1 MNTSTYEFSAENV
14 AVNERAL
21 RTIFGMGLLIL
32 IIIGG
37 FITPSMIFGLSI
49 LSIYLVI
56 TAIMGI
62 DLVYSLVGWL
72 TQVLTFSRE
81 EENLVFA

>member
-1 MNTSTYEFSAENV
+1 MNTVTYDFSAENV
-14 AVNERAL
+14 AVNERVL
-21 RTIFGMGLLIL
+21 RTIFGMGLLTL
-32 IIIGG
+32 IIIGI

-56 TAIMGI
+56 TAILGI

-72 TQVLTFSRE
+72 TQALTFSRE
-81 EENLVFA
+81 EEDLVFA